1 MEKTFEING
10 DETFKATIND
20 FKNDEYWDGV
30 FDESDYEKLNNLS
43 IGESTTITSRVNNI
57 PVPIKRT
64 EDGPKF
70 IVVDSA
76 PKKFITK
83 NR

>member
-1 MEKTFEING
+1 MGKTFEING

-20 FKNDEYWDGV
+20 FKNLQQTLAT
-30 FDESDYEKLNNLS
+30 LN

-57 PVPIKRT
+57 PVPIKRV
-64 EDGPKF
+64 EDKPKF

-83 NR
+83 R